1 MGVGKR
7 SQKFRHNRQ
16 YIRNDKTIQRV
27 ILKLLKNHKGHVT
40 AIQIAKTAKLS
51 KRTLYTHYP
60 KFYQAPYEIENKLV
74 SDFKDEL
81 KERDV
86 ALLRI
91 IPENNERIFYSVFLY
106 MAHDS
111 DVFTQ
116 ICANTANRN
125 TLYRIIRIIYP
136 QLDIVWYPINTS
148 IPEVG
153 SEKADMYISM
163 CVEILAR
170 WGCKTQC
177 NIQKSR
183 RYINRLLRLTSEASS
198 RCK

>member
-1 MGVGKR
+1 M
-7 SQKFRHNRQ
+7 
-16 YIRNDKTIQRV
+16 
-27 ILKLLKNHKGHVT
+27 
-40 AIQIAKTAKLS
+40 
-51 KRTLYTHYP
+51 
-60 KFYQAPYEIENKLV
+60 V
-74 SDFKDEL
+74 SDFKAEL

-106 MAHDS
+106 MAHGS

-125 TLYRIIRIIYP
+125 TLYRIIRIVYP
-136 QLDIVWYPINTS
+136 QLDIVWYPINNST
-148 IPEVG
+148 PEIG
-153 SEKADMYISM
+153 SERADMYISM